1 MEQKPILAGYATKT
15 SDAQYVNISLNCN
28 ALKHCIT
35 ETSDTGEEYI
45 KLRINL
51 NRLLKVMVGTRSVT
65 TITTE
70 YPKMLA
76 DLLKEEE

>member
-1 MEQKPILAGYATKT
+1 MEQEPMLVGYATKT
-15 SDAQYVNISLNCN
+15 DDSQYVTIALNSY

-35 ETSDTGEEYI
+35 ETSSTGEEYI
-45 KLRINL
+45 SVKINL

-65 TITTE
+65 TVTTP
-70 YPKMLA
+70 YPKILA

>member
-1 MEQKPILAGYATKT
+1 MEQEPILAGYAIKTK
-15 SDAQYVNISLNCN
+15 DAQYVNISLNCN
-28 ALKHCIT
+28 ALKHCVT
-35 ETSDTGEEYI
+35 ETSSTGEEFI

-51 NRLLKVMVGTRSVT
+51 DRLLKVMVGTRSVT

-70 YPKMLA
+70 YPKILA

>member
-1 MEQKPILAGYATKT
+1 MEQEPILAGYATKT

-28 ALKHCIT
+28 ALEHCIVT
-35 ETSDTGEEYI
+35 PSSTGDYI

-70 YPKMLA
+70 YPKILV

>member
-1 MEQKPILAGYATKT
+1 MEQEPILAGYATKT

-28 ALKHCIT
+28 ALKHCIVKP
-35 ETSDTGEEYI
+35 SSTGEEYI

-70 YPKMLA
+70 YPKILV